1 MRRGAAGSPGA
12 APFFRGRRR
21 WGRGARRRRGRGR
34 RRRRS
39 GSCRR

>member
-1 MRRGAAGSPGA
+1 MRGAAGSPGA
-12 APFFRGRRR
+12 APFSRGRRR
-21 WGRGARRRRGRGR
+21 RVLGARARRGRGR